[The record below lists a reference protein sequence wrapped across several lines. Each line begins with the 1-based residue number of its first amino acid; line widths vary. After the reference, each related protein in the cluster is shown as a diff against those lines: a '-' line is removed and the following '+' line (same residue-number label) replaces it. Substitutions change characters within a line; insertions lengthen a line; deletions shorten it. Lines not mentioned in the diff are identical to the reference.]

1 MKNDRPMAV
10 AAAAGLLVVGGA
22 GAAFGFTHPGGG
34 VFGGTNLIFLSAF
47 LLFMGVLLVVIVLN
61 DPYSVAPGARGTLRR
76 SGRDHVLRISVG
88 DSEQHVVFYRWDQV
102 WGWVTVTVDDVLVSK
117 QLVTLSFRL
126 VRVLELQVGD
136 SEKHSV
142 RIEKRRSLFFSAAR
156 PQPIE
161 AFVDGVLVAS
171 DDGAPAVRAS

>member
-1 MKNDRPMAV
+1 MKNDRPKAI
-10 AAAAGLLVVGGA
+10 AAAIAFFLAGGA
-22 GAAFGFTHPGGG
+22 GAVFGFAHPSGGLFGG
-34 VFGGTNLIFLSAF
+34 VHLIFLSAL
-47 LLFMGVLLVVIVLN
+47 LLFLGVLLVVIVLN

-76 SGRDHVLRISVG
+76 SGRAHVLRFSVG
-88 DSEQHVVFYRWDQV
+88 DSERHEVFYRWDQV

-117 QLVTLSFRL
+117 QLVTISFRL
-126 VRVLELQVGD
+126 MRVLELQVGE

-171 DDGAPAVRAS
+171 DDGAAAVRSS